1 MTMKLEPAL
10 AASLFAAMASF
21 AFNVSAVADT
31 PAAAMAVPDASAPAK
46 SEKAAHPLKMG
57 PHSHA
62 EVKTG
67 VRQRTPEA
75 TPEKS
80 NPATDRTRHFHPRD
94 GK

>member
-1 MTMKLEPAL
+1 MNLAPAL
-10 AASLFAAMASF
+10 ATSLFAAMMSF
-21 AFNVSAVADT
+21 AFSVSAAAAT
-31 PAAAMAVPDASAPAK
+31 PAAAKAAPDAPAPAK
-46 SEKAAHPLKMG
+46 AEKAAHPMKMG

-75 TPEKS
+75 TPDKP
-80 NPATDRTRHFHPRD
+80 NPALDRTRHFHPRD

>member
-1 MTMKLEPAL
+1 MNLKPAL
-10 AASLFAAMASF
+10 AASLFAAMTSMG
-21 AFNVSAVADT
+21 FNVSAVADI
-31 PAAAMAVPDASAPAK
+31 PAAAKAAPDASAPAK
-46 SEKAAHPLKMG
+46 AGNAAHPMNMG

-75 TPEKS
+75 TPDKPS
-80 NPATDRTRHFHPRD
+80 PAMDATRHFHPRD